1 MYILYGFFVRIGFI
15 GLYGFS
21 IFVAFSVVI
30 LNLYFDIF
38 IRLVV
43 VNIVFVSVCLWVL
56 VYLVV
61 VVWRRFTM

>member
-15 GLYGFS
+15 GLYGFL
-21 IFVAFSVVI
+21 IFVVFLVVI

-43 VNIVFVSVCLWVL
+43 VNRVFVSVCLWVL
-56 VYLVV
+56 VYLVA